1 MRLILAALFV
11 ALATPALSQTA
22 PITVKSAHDV
32 PTTVARLENAIKAR
46 GAAVVAKVDHAAG
59 AKSVGQELHPTVVV
73 IFGNP
78 RLGTPLMQSNQQAG
92 LDLPMRIAV
101 WQDAQGAVWLG
112 YAAPKE
118 LAERYAIKDRDPV
131 IQQMTGALGAIA
143 AEAAKP

>member
-1 MRLILAALFV
+1 MRIILAALFV
-11 ALATPALSQTA
+11 ALAAPALSQSA
-22 PITVKSAHDV
+22 LIAVKSAHDV
-32 PTTVARLENAIKAR
+32 PTTVARLENAIQSR

-59 AKSVGQELHPTVVV
+59 AKSVGQELRPTVVV

-112 YAAPKE
+112 YAPPKD
-118 LAERYAIKDRDPV
+118 LAERHAIKDRDPV
-131 IQQMTGALGAIA
+131 IQQMTGALAAIA

>member
-1 MRLILAALFV
+1 MRIALAALFV
-11 ALATPALSQTA
+11 ALAAPALGQSSLT
-22 PITVKSAHDV
+22 TVKSAHDV
-32 PTTVARLENAIKAR
+32 PTTVGRLEAAIKSR
-46 GAAVVAKVDHAAG
+46 GAAIVAKVDHAAG
-59 AKSVGQELHPTVVV
+59 AKSVGQELRPTVVV

-78 RLGTPLMQSNQQAG
+78 RLGTPLMQTNQAAG

-143 AEAAKP
+143 AEAAKQ